1 MAINK
6 KFDIRLIEEGTTW
19 TAQITRRV
27 TARKTIV
34 SKAQDGFASES
45 EAQTWAD
52 AELEMFVKTVV
63 ARNKRG

>member
-1 MAINK
+1 MAKNK
-6 KFDIRLIEEGTTW
+6 KFDICLIEEGTTW

-34 SKAQDGFASES
+34 SKSEQGFASES

-52 AELEMFVKTVV
+52 AQLEIFVKTVV

>member
-1 MAINK
+1 MAKNK
-6 KFDIRLIEEGTTW
+6 KFDIVLIEEGASW

-45 EAQTWAD
+45 DAQTWAD
-52 AELEMFVKTVV
+52 EQLEVFVKTI
-63 ARNKRG
+63 AQRNQRR